1 MKSCGSSLPD
11 SRQQFWSLAF
21 SWFCKRERKAFGV
34 ASLRHS
40 HWLKSSSFSRL
51 NKSERHT
58 SSPWTA
64 RAAQVYGQLWGV
76 RSVRVYVQCG
86 AGAAFTPRHLES
98 AAALNACITIIF
110 LFIFSFS
117 CKEVLF
123 LLPELTC
130 SGGPPHSS
138 SPSVVCG
145 GGGASSLS
153 NFCRRKLQRKKSE
166 KCKKEEKKKR
176 KLKSGVAAQPGLACE
191 GPLTWR
197 CWLMAGCLL
206 KRKKS
211 EEN

>member
-1 MKSCGSSLPD
+1 MALP
-11 SRQQFWSLAF
+11 
-21 SWFCKRERKAFGV
+21 WFCKRERKVFGV

-58 SSPWTA
+58 SSRRVA

-76 RSVRVYVQCG
+76 RSVRVYVQFG
-86 AGAAFTPRHLES
+86 AGAAFTLQHLERVE
-98 AAALNACITIIF
+98 ALNACINIIL
-110 LFIFSFS
+110 LFIFAFS
-117 CKEVLF
+117 CKEALF

-153 NFCRRKLQRKKSE
+153 NFCRRKTL
-166 KCKKEEKKKR
+166 KKKR
-176 KLKSGVAAQPGLACE
+176 RKVQTEERKERKLESGVAAQPGLACK

-197 CWLMAGCLL
+197 CSLLAGCLL
-206 KRKKS
+206 SHKKNIN
-211 EEN
+211 EFKTLK